1 MIAVWLRVS
10 IPMQNAKIKAQ
21 TPILEFMTPEAKL
34 RVAEDLRWAAWRL
47 KEAWLRDL
55 HPDWSD
61 SRVAEAVREI
71 FLHART

>member
-1 MIAVWLRVS
+1 MTT
-10 IPMQNAKIKAQ
+10 AKFQ
-21 TPILEFMTPEAKL
+21 DLNPQFMTPEAKL
-34 RVAEDLRWAAWRL
+34 RAAEDLRWAAWRL

-61 SRVAEAVREI
+61 SRVTEAVREI